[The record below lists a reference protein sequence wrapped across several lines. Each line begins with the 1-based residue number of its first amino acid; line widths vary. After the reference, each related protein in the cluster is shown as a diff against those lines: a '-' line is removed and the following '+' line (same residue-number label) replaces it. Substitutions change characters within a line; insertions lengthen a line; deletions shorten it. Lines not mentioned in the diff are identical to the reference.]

1 MIVLREYSERVAVIT
16 GAANGLGRALA
27 RELAARKCR
36 LALVDIDSSAL
47 LEVREALAQPGLA
60 VTHHHADVG
69 SEQALQRAAV
79 EIASAHGNVHLVIN
93 NAAISAS
100 AGFNNTSAAEFVRII
115 RVNFFGTVYG
125 CRTFLPFLQKHTEGH
140 FLNVASSFAWM
151 GYPGKTA
158 YASSKGALRSF
169 SESLRLELAG
179 SGIGVTLL
187 YPGPLNT
194 QLVRSGIS
202 DSVQRRQLE
211 AAFLTRRG
219 LPTERAAR
227 RCLDEL
233 LTNPGRI
240 AVGLDYRLL
249 DMLARLSP
257 RLAGWAMG
265 FASARA
271 GF

>member
-1 MIVLREYSERVAVIT
+1 MLREYKDRVAVIT

-27 RELAARKCR
+27 RELAARGCH

-47 LEVREALAQPGLA
+47 LEAREALAHPGLA
-60 VTHHHADVG
+60 LTHHCADVG
-69 SEQALQRAAV
+69 SEPALQRVAA

-100 AGFNNTSAAEFVRII
+100 ASFTNTSAAEFERII
-115 RVNFFGTVYG
+115 RVNFFGTVYA
-125 CRTFLPFLQKHTEGH
+125 CRAFLPFLQKHAEGH
-140 FLNVASSFAWM
+140 FLNVASSFAWL

-179 SGIGVTLL
+179 GGIGVTLL

-194 QLVRSGIS
+194 SLVRNGIS
-202 DSVQRRQLE
+202 DSDRRRQLE
-211 AAFLTRRG
+211 VEFLTRRG
-219 LPTERAAR
+219 LPLDRVAR
-227 RCLDEL
+227 RCLDQL
-233 LTNPGRI
+233 LRNPSRI
-240 AVGLDYRLL
+240 VVGLDYRLL

-257 RLAGWAMG
+257 QLAGWAMG
-265 FASARA
+265 FGSARA